1 LNLATE
7 DIYKE
12 VSVLT
17 ATGEMKPMIRMN
29 RLLKN
34 RLALSTVITTLIIL
48 VVSILLASV
57 LVYFAVN
64 VVSTRVQQES
74 LSVSNPHVW
83 VDSTGTAEGAIMI
96 SNLGGRD
103 VVIKQIEVRG
113 IPIPWTSV
121 FYLYAVTTGQ
131 TPDAGLTQPLP
142 YITSPVA
149 AATAVKIDGTQVFAN
164 TLGSTTGQ
172 LVLPSGDVMVVY
184 INSPN
189 SVTINDIG
197 TTIGLT
203 VFTAQAMYYTETN
216 VQAAPAA

>member
-1 LNLATE
+1 
-7 DIYKE
+7 
-12 VSVLT
+12 
-17 ATGEMKPMIRMN
+17 MN

-74 LSVSNPHVW
+74 LSVSNAHVW
-83 VDSTGTAEGAIMI
+83 VDSTGDAEGAIMI

-103 VVIKQIEVRG
+103 VVIKQVEVRG
-113 IPIPWTSV
+113 IPIPWGNMLS
-121 FYLYAVTTGQ
+121 LYAVTTGT

-142 YITSPVA
+142 YITSPIA
-149 AATAVKIDGTQVFAN
+149 TDTAVKVGTTQVFAN
-164 TLGSTTGQ
+164 NLVLATGQ
-172 LVLPSGDVMVVY
+172 LVLPSGDVMVIY

-216 VQAAPAA
+216 VQAAPAPAA